1 MRTWGAGV
9 LRAYKDKKNPRT
21 DLKIGHYK
29 RKKEAARLIAPA
41 AVNDVNCAGGIG
53 RFVGREVNRQMG
65 DFLRSADAA
74 HRLARNEGC
83 PCRHGIGIHIDALF
97 EGGRFH
103 GSGAD
108 GVDSDSV
115 LHDIGCQATRQ
126 ADHGALGGAVHK
138 AVGRSLDA
146 GGDRGH
152 VDDAAAAAFDHG
164 GQKRA
169 N

>member
-1 MRTWGAGV
+1 MAGCGAKIMDCATWGAGV

-74 HRLARNEGC
+74 IGWRAMKAARAATD
-83 PCRHGIGIHIDALF
+83 RHSH
-97 EGGRFH
+97 
-103 GSGAD
+103 
-108 GVDSDSV
+108 
-115 LHDIGCQATRQ
+115 
-126 ADHGALGGAVHK
+126 
-138 AVGRSLDA
+138 
-146 GGDRGH
+146 
-152 VDDAAAAAFDHG
+152 
-164 GQKRA
+164 
-169 N
+169 